1 MHKGV
6 ATVSIS
12 GLLSEKLEAI
22 AAAGFD
28 GIELFDNDLISSPL
42 SPTEIRTRCADL
54 GLSIDLF
61 QPVRDVEGV
70 PPDRFDA
77 VLHRLRIKLEVMAEL
92 GTQTLLACSTVAD
105 DAVDDPGLRAE
116 QLHRVGQLAG
126 DHGMTVAYEALAWGR
141 HVNRVGQAWQAV
153 VDAAHPAVTLAVD
166 TFHILSRGEDGSALA
181 GVPGDRIGFLQVADA
196 PLLDMN
202 VLEWSRH
209 FRCFPG
215 QGTLDVTGVVAA
227 TLDAGYC
234 GPLSLEVFSDVV
246 READAAVTARD
257 AMRSLVFL
265 EDQLAQVLTDR
276 GASLVV
282 AAPPPASRTDTAFL
296 ELAAPPGDPTATDL
310 LSGLGFALH
319 GRHRAKPVTW
329 WRNGDA
335 HVVLNERPGQGGL
348 HGTALGVV
356 APPVHAVADR
366 AKALLW
372 PAVATTR
379 GDHDAALPGISSPS
393 GWHVFVSD
401 GPDGEDHWQRDF
413 DVVGGP
419 APGGLLGLDH
429 VGVSVR
435 ADQLN
440 EEVGFLRT
448 LFDLRPGPVQEF
460 MEPHGRL
467 RSRALRPPSGDL
479 RFVLNVEDG
488 PGAPHRTGINQV
500 ALRTDDVVAAV
511 DALRSAGVPLMPI
524 PDNYYVDLQARFD
537 LDPGF
542 LELLR
547 TRGLLYD
554 RLGAGELL
562 HAYTPVL
569 ATGFYVELLERRGGY
584 DGYGSAGTH
593 VRLAA
598 QSATSV
604 GRYDS
609 RQPLDGA

>member
-1 MHKGV
+1 
-6 ATVSIS
+6 
-12 GLLSEKLEAI
+12 
-22 AAAGFD
+22 
-28 GIELFDNDLISSPL
+28 
-42 SPTEIRTRCADL
+42 
-54 GLSIDLF
+54 
-61 QPVRDVEGV
+61 
-70 PPDRFDA
+70 
-77 VLHRLRIKLEVMAEL
+77 
-92 GTQTLLACSTVAD
+92 
-105 DAVDDPGLRAE
+105 
-116 QLHRVGQLAG
+116 
-126 DHGMTVAYEALAWGR
+126 
-141 HVNRVGQAWQAV
+141 
-153 VDAAHPAVTLAVD
+153 
-166 TFHILSRGEDGSALA
+166 
-181 GVPGDRIGFLQVADA
+181 
-196 PLLDMN
+196 

-511 DALRSAGVPLMPI
+511 DALRSAGVPLMPV

>member
-1 MHKGV
+1 M
-6 ATVSIS
+6 
-12 GLLSEKLEAI
+12 
-22 AAAGFD
+22 
-28 GIELFDNDLISSPL
+28 
-42 SPTEIRTRCADL
+42 
-54 GLSIDLF
+54 
-61 QPVRDVEGV
+61 
-70 PPDRFDA
+70 PP
-77 VLHRLRIKLEVMAEL
+77 
-92 GTQTLLACSTVAD
+92 
-105 DAVDDPGLRAE
+105 
-116 QLHRVGQLAG
+116 
-126 DHGMTVAYEALAWGR
+126 
-141 HVNRVGQAWQAV
+141 
-153 VDAAHPAVTLAVD
+153 
-166 TFHILSRGEDGSALA
+166 
-181 GVPGDRIGFLQVADA
+181 
-196 PLLDMN
+196 
-202 VLEWSRH
+202 
-209 FRCFPG
+209 
-215 QGTLDVTGVVAA
+215 
-227 TLDAGYC
+227 
-234 GPLSLEVFSDVV
+234 
-246 READAAVTARD
+246 VTARD

-282 AAPPPASRTDTAFL
+282 AAPPPARRTDTAFL

-329 WRNGDA
+329 WRNGGA
-335 HVVLNERPGQGGL
+335 HVVLNEGPGHGGL

-356 APPVHAVADR
+356 APPIHVVADR

-401 GPDGEDHWQRDF
+401 APDGEDHWQRDF
-413 DVVGGP
+413 DVVAGP
-419 APGGLLGLDH
+419 VPGGLLGLDH

-511 DALRSAGVPLMPI
+511 DALRSAGVPLMPV
-524 PDNYYVDLQARFD
+524 PTTTTSTSRPASTSTPSSSSCSEPTDCSTTDSAPVSCCTPTPPCSPPASTSSSWSDAAATTGTEAQARTFGSPRRAPRRVRRKAAD
-537 LDPGF
+537 NP
-542 LELLR
+542 
-547 TRGLLYD
+547 T
-554 RLGAGELL
+554 GA
-562 HAYTPVL
+562 
-569 ATGFYVELLERRGGY
+569 
-584 DGYGSAGTH
+584 
-593 VRLAA
+593 
-598 QSATSV
+598 
-604 GRYDS
+604 
-609 RQPLDGA
+609 